1 MQYTIKD
8 FWIPL
13 FKSSTE
19 PDASTPLAQGWSFQ
33 DAGLPTFKEA
43 PLTLSPEANDDDSDP
58 EHARILLISAP
69 GAVGKTTLAR
79 QIAYET
85 HSVYINLAIADP
97 VGAYTL
103 TGGLS
108 HSKLLEKWNDQTIVT
123 LIDGLDEARLRVTQ
137 EAFEAFLKDVA
148 MLSSERTVP
157 TVIFGRTAAV
167 QDAWILLE
175 GGVDVAVLEIGYYV
189 FSDSVDLAD
198 RIIKNESPNR
208 PYASAEQEAV
218 RLLLKQLRDQTKNDE
233 SRFAGYAP
241 VIHAVAKTVS
251 GEKNPSKLISK
262 IKKGEQPVTLKDIA
276 SVILKREHEKLG
288 LSFQDPDLSKK
299 LYTPAEQLQQL
310 IARIYGLQG
319 PQLPQ
324 MSAADAKKY
333 SEALDQWVPEHPFL
347 DGSGKSPSSAVF
359 GAVISAEALRS
370 SKASAPALERELG
383 RSAAA
388 NPFLH
393 EFYMD
398 KDKTAK
404 EPVLIPAE
412 HIGVIYSSLRASLSV
427 GDTANLAVGEVEEP
441 TEEEEELRSD
451 VEIVITRRDADPRA
465 LRFRTEQTDAIRLGA
480 HVEDVDIVAPRA
492 DVVIG
497 PGQEATLVSPINI
510 QCKKL
515 TISSHNAVV
524 ERSSDQKTA
533 AVFLQAEEFDGDVA
547 SVPVC
552 RAVELSC
559 SWPGVQG
566 YPWTSFATDPP
577 LLEDHR
583 VDEALNRFRQ
593 FVIVFRSH
601 GKKRLARFRG
611 KLEHSRMTKGCG
623 QEILDAMVDDGIVTL
638 EQPMYFLD
646 AKRLAALTGMTYV
659 NCMAKRFDEDA
670 ITFVRKAIGIEGQ

>member
-262 IKKGEQPVTLKDIA
+262 IKKGEQPVTLKGIA

-299 LYTPAEQLQQL
+299 
-310 IARIYGLQG
+310 
-319 PQLPQ
+319 
-324 MSAADAKKY
+324 M
-333 SEALDQWVPEHPFL
+333 
-347 DGSGKSPSSAVF
+347 GSRTSVS
-359 GAVISAEALRS
+359 
-370 SKASAPALERELG
+370 G
-383 RSAAA
+383 RQRQ
-388 NPFLH
+388 
-393 EFYMD
+393 
-398 KDKTAK
+398 
-404 EPVLIPAE
+404 EPLF
-412 HIGVIYSSLRASLSV
+412 SSLRCSYKRRSASQFESICAGAGARV
-427 GDTANLAVGEVEEP
+427 G
-441 TEEEEELRSD
+441 
-451 VEIVITRRDADPRA
+451 
-465 LRFRTEQTDAIRLGA
+465 
-480 HVEDVDIVAPRA
+480 
-492 DVVIG
+492 
-497 PGQEATLVSPINI
+497 
-510 QCKKL
+510 
-515 TISSHNAVV
+515 
-524 ERSSDQKTA
+524 
-533 AVFLQAEEFDGDVA
+533 
-547 SVPVC
+547 
-552 RAVELSC
+552 
-559 SWPGVQG
+559 
-566 YPWTSFATDPP
+566 
-577 LLEDHR
+577 
-583 VDEALNRFRQ
+583 
-593 FVIVFRSH
+593 
-601 GKKRLARFRG
+601 
-611 KLEHSRMTKGCG
+611 
-623 QEILDAMVDDGIVTL
+623 
-638 EQPMYFLD
+638 
-646 AKRLAALTGMTYV
+646 AKRCRQSFPA
-659 NCMAKRFDEDA
+659 
-670 ITFVRKAIGIEGQ
+670 

>member
-1 MQYTIKD
+1 M
-8 FWIPL
+8 
-13 FKSSTE
+13 
-19 PDASTPLAQGWSFQ
+19 
-33 DAGLPTFKEA
+33 
-43 PLTLSPEANDDDSDP
+43 
-58 EHARILLISAP
+58 
-69 GAVGKTTLAR
+69 
-79 QIAYET
+79 
-85 HSVYINLAIADP
+85 
-97 VGAYTL
+97 
-103 TGGLS
+103 
-108 HSKLLEKWNDQTIVT
+108 
-123 LIDGLDEARLRVTQ
+123 
-137 EAFEAFLKDVA
+137 
-148 MLSSERTVP
+148 
-157 TVIFGRTAAV
+157 
-167 QDAWILLE
+167 
-175 GGVDVAVLEIGYYV
+175 
-189 FSDSVDLAD
+189 
-198 RIIKNESPNR
+198 
-208 PYASAEQEAV
+208 
-218 RLLLKQLRDQTKNDE
+218 
-233 SRFAGYAP
+233 
-241 VIHAVAKTVS
+241 
-251 GEKNPSKLISK
+251 
-262 IKKGEQPVTLKDIA
+262 
-276 SVILKREHEKLG
+276 
-288 LSFQDPDLSKK
+288 
-299 LYTPAEQLQQL
+299 
-310 IARIYGLQG
+310 
-319 PQLPQ
+319 
-324 MSAADAKKY
+324 
-333 SEALDQWVPEHPFL
+333 
-347 DGSGKSPSSAVF
+347 
-359 GAVISAEALRS
+359 
-370 SKASAPALERELG
+370 G

-552 RAVELSC
+552 RAGVELSC

-577 LLEDHR
+577 PLEDPR

-601 GKKRLARFRG
+601 GKRRLARFRG

-623 QEILDAMVDDGIVTL
+623 QEILDAMIDDGIVTL

-659 NCMAKRFDEDA
+659 DCMAKRFDEDA